1 MKSTHKNSPRD
12 SERLLIAVAM
22 LEIPLKIYLILFPKP
37 YKVVNL
43 PIMKQNLSKIG
54 LRSRTVALM
63 MSIVSIACISSC
75 GSGES
80 INYRD
85 PESIFKAG
93 IVALNDN
100 DFLEAQKLFDIIR
113 LQYGTTQYADDAQFY
128 LAEMNYKKKDYVI
141 ASFNYSMVLRNYPSS
156 EYAKRALY
164 NSALCYNELSPPSD
178 RDQEYTKKA
187 IQAFS
192 EFQAVFP
199 TDSLAG
205 EANKNIISLRN
216 KLGEREF
223 NTALIYRKLFSWK
236 SALVY
241 YETVIEEFTDTDFY
255 EPAYLGKIEVLK
267 EMRRYDDARSTIEN
281 YRKKFPKGKL
291 LGEIL
296 TLETSLPAK

>member
-1 MKSTHKNSPRD
+1 MEQSKG
-12 SERLLIAVAM
+12 
-22 LEIPLKIYLILFPKP
+22 FPKP

-43 PIMKQNLSKIG
+43 LIMKQNQSNFRPFGHPIVIMLNMLTI
-54 LRSRTVALM
+54 
-63 MSIVSIACISSC
+63 SILCSC
-75 GSGES
+75 SSGET

-93 IVALNDN
+93 IAALNDN
-100 DFLEAQKLFDIIR
+100 DYLEAQKMFDIIR
-113 LQYGTTQYADDAQFY
+113 LQYGTTQFADDAQFY
-128 LAEMNYKKKDYVI
+128 LAEMNFKKKDFVI
-141 ASFNYSMVLRNYPSS
+141 AAFNYSMVLRNYPSS
-156 EYAKRALY
+156 EYSKRALY
-164 NSALCYNELSPPSD
+164 NSALCYFELSPPSD

-205 EANKNIISLRN
+205 EANKNIVSLRN

-255 EPAYLGKIEVLK
+255 EPAYLGKVEVLK
-267 EMRRYDDARSTIEN
+267 EMRRYDDARITIEN

-296 TLETSLPAK
+296 TVETSLPAK